1 VVCSGLLRLFV
12 GEFASSSREKALY
25 PSSVFVLVLVSE
37 VLLDCF
43 SGVHTVQAR
52 LNEACVGRVEKSVRW
67 EFLEDLVV

>member
-1 VVCSGLLRLFV
+1 
-12 GEFASSSREKALY
+12 LY

-52 LNEACVGRVEKSVRW
+52 LDEACVGRVEKSVRW
-67 EFLEDLVV
+67 EFLEDLVA